1 LEAETIYDLMK
12 RLVASTDWNSAFCE
26 VETAIPCIMHGGNR
40 VGEKLFMMMLIEVW
54 NKCSSPSD
62 QKALVEAVENF
73 INTGIFGTEQSRAQW
88 KLPLNDNSE
97 LEMVTFTA
105 WRVKKILARLSDL
118 AAVLFTDEDEN
129 RLRQWQEMLT
139 KYLHVIKVAFQHEDF
154 GDEEIEEFQDRVDEW
169 FYLYVELVGLPGITN
184 YMHLLG
190 AGHLHYYLKTWGSL
204 YRYQQQGWEMKNGI
218 IASFVNRRTRRGG
231 AGGKYG
237 PAHTS
242 RVVPILE
249 WFQRSSA
256 WSTGD
261 AYTFFC
267 SIQPNP

>member
-1 LEAETIYDLMK
+1 
-12 RLVASTDWNSAFCE
+12 
-26 VETAIPCIMHGGNR
+26 
-40 VGEKLFMMMLIEVW
+40 MMMLIEVW
-54 NKCSSPSD
+54 NNCSTPSD
-62 QKALVEAVENF
+62 QKALIESVEHF
-73 INTGIFGTEQSRAQW
+73 INTGIFGTQQSRAQW
-88 KLPLNDNSE
+88 ELPLNENSE
-97 LEMVTFTA
+97 LEMVSFTA
-105 WRVKKILARLSDL
+105 WRVKKIMEWLGDL
-118 AAVLFTDEDEN
+118 ATVLFRNEDEN

-242 RVVPILE
+242 RVRPIME
-249 WFQRSSA
+249 WFQRSCA

-261 AYTFFC
+261 SNRFFFVLD
-267 SIQPNP
+267 SLILNLILP